1 MEPSPLGV
9 AELPPGLGEPAREE
23 CGGSTQ
29 MTHPESKCKLTV
41 SHPYVCTVQD
51 PSAQGR
57 GFNLISR
64 KRDQGKEEYNLVFIL
79 LITP

>member
-9 AELPPGLGEPAREE
+9 AEPLPGLGEPAREE

-57 GFNLISR
+57 GSILFPAKGVRARKSLI
-64 KRDQGKEEYNLVFIL
+64 
-79 LITP
+79 